1 NTNIKLEVTLLD
13 KLYNFANLFNKEK
26 ASRLP
31 LYYNIAEHY
40 IKLKEGLD
48 RKIPKLL

>member
-1 NTNIKLEVTLLD
+1 IELEVTLLD
-13 KLYNFANLFNKEK
+13 KLYNFTDLFNKEK

-31 LYYNIAEHY
+31 LYRGIANHY

-48 RKIPKLL
+48 RKIPELV